1 MSVFDPSLHFIKWS
15 RSFFRYT
22 NVGIEKTNFYSEIS
36 DGQNNNLSI
45 SIISIPSKNY
55 TYTSMAA

>member
-1 MSVFDPSLHFIKWS
+1 MTQAYILLSGADLFSNTQMLDWK
-15 RSFFRYT
+15 
-22 NVGIEKTNFYSEIS
+22 KNFYSEIS